1 MASNS
6 FNLVFLFIFLSFI
19 NSTTTT
25 KAQDPPSMY
34 LYCEDNTTNTTYLSN
49 LKTLLA
55 TLASNAAAGTTFHND
70 TVENTVF
77 GLFMCR
83 GDMVPPL
90 CAHCVQNATTKLS
103 SHPEC
108 SHSKKGVI
116 WYDDCMLRFSNATFF
131 STIATEPAFFG
142 FNIANVSTNEA
153 TFNRLVSAA
162 MKKTAAEA
170 ANSAQ
175 GNLYAAT
182 HKSVSQTQTLYCMAQ
197 CTQDL
202 GRGDC
207 ATCLSDAVKKLP
219 ACCEGKQGGR
229 VLFPSCDVRYE
240 LYPFYRDGSLTEDGI
255 IPTIEFH
262 QFSESLPQS
271 GYISHNCSNN
281 QNGVVDNTTFN
292 SNLKS
297 LLSALTSNASNGVE
311 FQMRM
316 GTLYGLFMC
325 RGDLPR
331 AVCGECV
338 KNASHAV
345 LSACGLSEEGII
357 WYDYCLVRYACRDI
371 LSRVERSPM
380 FKDVKESA
388 KDVVETAM
396 MELTVALSNK
406 LADMANLTGDSGER
420 YRSETLS
427 LNNEQ
432 KLYIVAQC
440 TRDLSSSECGG
451 CLSDMIGTT
460 IPWRRLGDARGRLLY
475 PSCVLRFEP
484 YDFFYKLPL
493 APPHPQIITHHP
505 ERKSSSRT
513 IILIIVVPT
522 VIISVI
528 MFSFASY
535 LIRRKAKHCKAI
547 LKENFGDE
555 SNIVEPLQ
563 FDLTIIKAATNNFSY
578 ENKIGK
584 GGFGEVYKGFLIDGR
599 HIAVKKLSRTSRQ
612 GAAEFK
618 NEVLLIAR
626 LQHRNLVEFIGFCL
640 DEEEKIL
647 IYEYVSNKSLNYFL
661 FDTHEL
667 QKEFSWSKRHN
678 IIGGIAR
685 GILYLHEYSRL
696 KVIHRDLKPSNI
708 LLDENM
714 NPKISD
720 FGLARIVE
728 IDQQEGNTNRIIGTY
743 GYMSPEYA
751 MLGQFSEKSDIY
763 SFGVMVLEIITG
775 QKNAGSYELYNVADG
790 LLSLVWRQWMDQTP
804 LNILDPKLRENYCK
818 MEVVKCI
825 QIGLLCVQ
833 ENPDARPTML
843 EIVSYLSNHSI
854 ELPSPLKPAFILRSK
869 MNPKVVA
876 HESSSSQSANN
887 SIPFSINEMSISE
900 FYPR

>member
-255 IPTIEFH
+255 IPTIE
-262 QFSESLPQS
+262 
-271 GYISHNCSNN
+271 
-281 QNGVVDNTTFN
+281 
-292 SNLKS
+292 
-297 LLSALTSNASNGVE
+297 
-311 FQMRM
+311 
-316 GTLYGLFMC
+316 
-325 RGDLPR
+325 
-331 AVCGECV
+331 
-338 KNASHAV
+338 
-345 LSACGLSEEGII
+345 
-357 WYDYCLVRYACRDI
+357 
-371 LSRVERSPM
+371 VERSPM

-440 TRDLSSSECGG
+440 TRDLSS
-451 CLSDMIGTT
+451 
-460 IPWRRLGDARGRLLY
+460 
-475 PSCVLRFEP
+475 
-484 YDFFYKLPL
+484 K
-493 APPHPQIITHHP
+493 
-505 ERKSSSRT
+505 RKSSSRT